1 MSGPYVVTS
10 ADTAAALGS
19 GDVPVLATPR
29 LIAWLEAATVDAT
42 HDLPDGATTVG
53 IRVDV
58 EHLLATPLGAAV
70 TTYAEIVERTDRTL
84 VFAVEASHDSGDG
97 PVPIARG
104 RVTRAIV
111 DRERFVSK
119 ASPSLLIRTAVPSEW
134 DEVGEL
140 VVDAYRSGYGL
151 SDDADGYVRV
161 LRDVAGRAGDSDVLV
176 ALQGDR
182 VVGTATI
189 LDPGARMAEIAQPGE
204 REFRFLAVTPSAW
217 GTGVGRALVEA
228 IAARSRGHHLVC
240 CVIEGNDPADA
251 LYLATGFARV
261 PERDW
266 EPVPGVLL
274 RAYRRSA

>member
-29 LIAWLEAATVDAT
+29 LLAWIEAATVDAA
-42 HDLPDGATTVG
+42 HDRPDGATTVG

-58 EHLLATPLGAAV
+58 EHLLASPLGAAV
-70 TTYAEIVERTDRTL
+70 TTYAEIVERTDKTL
-84 VFAVEASHDSGDG
+84 VFEATAYHDIGAG
-97 PVPIARG
+97 PELVARG
-104 RVTRAIV
+104 RITRAIV
-111 DRERFVSK
+111 NRERFVTR
-119 ASPSLLIRTAVPSEW
+119 ATVPRVIRTAVPFEW
-134 DEVGEL
+134 DEIGEL

-161 LRDVAGRAGDSDVLV
+161 LRDVAGRANDSDVLV
-176 ALQGDR
+176 ALEGDQI
-182 VVGTATI
+182 VGTATI

-204 REFRFLAVTPSAW
+204 REFRFLAVAPAAW

-228 IAARSRGHHLVC
+228 IVARSAGRDLVC
-240 CVIEGNDPADA
+240 CVIEGNDPAHA
-251 LYLATGFARV
+251 LYGATGFARE
-261 PERDW
+261 PDRDW

-274 RAYRRSA
+274 RAYRRPA